1 MKYVHKL
8 IINNSHKLN
17 SSLFSQFYIPRIE
30 IKCSIFVHFFFKI
43 LAPSFISGA
52 FATMGLM
59 AGIGAHPISSDKLVG
74 NPTENCE
81 ALFERPEYKKADDY
95 ISVQVRSSNRR
106 APP

>member
-1 MKYVHKL
+1 MCINV
-8 IINNSHKLN
+8 IINCSHKLN
-17 SSLFSQFYIPRIE
+17 YSLFSQLCVPTIE
-30 IKCSIFVHFFFKI
+30 IKCSIFVHFLFSI

-59 AGIGAHPISSDKLVG
+59 AGISAHPISSDKLVS

-95 ISVQVRSSNRR
+95 ISIQVKSSHRR
-106 APP
+106 EPP

>member
-1 MKYVHKL
+1 
-8 IINNSHKLN
+8 
-17 SSLFSQFYIPRIE
+17 
-30 IKCSIFVHFFFKI
+30 
-43 LAPSFISGA
+43 
-52 FATMGLM
+52 MGLM